1 MSFIWAVSSASFQY
15 FFCKLKDPNEYIVSQ
30 IRQRKILGAP
40 ISPITMR
47 NLLDA
52 IPPATLIVE
61 MDIQVIIGIILRQ

>member
-1 MSFIWAVSSASFQY
+1 M
-15 FFCKLKDPNEYIVSQ
+15 KDLNEYIFSQ
-30 IRQRKILGAP
+30 IGQRKILGAP

-52 IPPATLIVE
+52 IPPATLIVK